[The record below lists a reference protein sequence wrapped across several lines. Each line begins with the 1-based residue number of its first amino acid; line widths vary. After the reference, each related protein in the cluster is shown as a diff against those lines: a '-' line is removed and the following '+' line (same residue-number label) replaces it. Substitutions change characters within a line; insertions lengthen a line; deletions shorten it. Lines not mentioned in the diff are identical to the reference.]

1 MVRSLGLQAYCF
13 GRSWTDSEELSN
25 KVMAALTVACIGT
38 ISWGADQW
46 PLENEQLADWLT
58 KGQLA
63 VITCSIDVPV
73 FELTTDTT
81 PGTATAT
88 TIKLQAVSPVAGD
101 GVLQPGE
108 N

>member
-1 MVRSLGLQAYCF
+1 
-13 GRSWTDSEELSN
+13 
-25 KVMAALTVACIGT
+25 MAALTVACIGT

-73 FELTTDTT
+73 FELTTDKT